1 MEPRSKTADVS
12 KKTMEQQ
19 IKEIKDELEIKLAD
33 LPDEIVLS
41 IDQLEDLVKK
51 IEKYRKEL
59 K

>member
-1 MEPRSKTADVS
+1 MEPRSKTADFS
-12 KKTMEQQ
+12 KKTTEQQ

>member
-12 KKTMEQQ
+12 KKTTEQQ

>member
-12 KKTMEQQ
+12 KKTTEQQ

-41 IDQLEDLVKK
+41 IDQLEDFVKK

>member
-1 MEPRSKTADVS
+1 
-12 KKTMEQQ
+12 MEQQ